1 MLLWEYIDGRNWSGA
16 VAAELYK
23 GPVRRAL
30 KKAAGTSR
38 SWRVLEDNDPTGFK
52 SGKGEAAKSAAGI
65 EVFSIPKRSPQLNVC
80 DYALWAEV
88 NRRMRRQEERWPV
101 QKKETRAAYLVRLR
115 RTALR
120 LPKAFID
127 KSIGNMKVRCERLLA
142 ARGRHFEEG
151 GK

>member
-1 MLLWEYIDGRNWSGA
+1 M
-16 VAAELYK
+16 
-23 GPVRRAL
+23 
-30 KKAAGTSR
+30 
-38 SWRVLEDNDPTGFK
+38 EDNDPTGFK
-52 SGKGEAAKSAAGI
+52 SGKGEVAKSAAGI